1 MPRLRIRGFTLLEV
15 MIVVVIVAIL
25 ADIALPAYQSQVR
38 KSRRAAAE
46 AHLMDIAARQ
56 QTYLMD
62 KRDAYAADV
71 ATLGIATPSDV
82 ASFYT
87 ITITPAGGPPPTF
100 TATAAATGD
109 QVNDLGSGVNL
120 TIDNA
125 GNKAPA
131 GKW

>member
-1 MPRLRIRGFTLLEV
+1 MPRLRIRGFTLIEM
-15 MIVVVIVAIL
+15 MIVVVVIAVL
-25 ADIALPAYQSQVR
+25 AAIALPAYQNQVR

-62 KRDAYAADV
+62 KRDSYAGTV
-71 ATLGIATPSDV
+71 AALGISTPSDV

-87 ITITPAGGPPPTF
+87 ITVTPAAGPPPTF
-100 TATAAATGD
+100 TATAVATGD

-120 TIDNA
+120 SIDNA
-125 GNKAPA
+125 GNKAPP